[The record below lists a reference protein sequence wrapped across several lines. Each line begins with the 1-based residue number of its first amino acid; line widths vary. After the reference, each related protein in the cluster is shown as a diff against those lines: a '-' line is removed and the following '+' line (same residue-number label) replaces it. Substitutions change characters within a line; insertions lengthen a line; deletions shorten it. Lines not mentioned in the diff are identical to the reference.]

1 MQIVAR
7 LIGLVM
13 ALGLVAT
20 PAFAAKVI
28 DANGP
33 TLSLELHQ
41 GRLVRLDRAAA
52 GVFVA
57 DPEVADVQVKSPQI
71 IYVFAK
77 KTGETSLFAV
87 DGNDQV
93 IVGMPVVVAHNVNR
107 LNAAIRNVVPNG
119 VKIDSVDGSL
129 VMSGNVPT
137 AVAAEELRRIASG
150 FVPDEKQLVNRLKV
164 TAANQVNLRV
174 RVAEVNREVTKRF
187 GVNWDALL
195 SVGDFAFGLA
205 QGLPTT
211 GTLPFPGTATGRSPI
226 VRRNNG
232 ANSLIGAVSSSN
244 LDLNTVVDALETEG
258 VLTILA
264 EPNLTAMTGETASFL
279 AGGEFPIPVPQG
291 NDTVTITYKRFGV
304 SLTFTP
310 TILSD
315 GRINLSVKPEV
326 SQLTSAGSVTLNG
339 FVIPALATRR
349 AETTI
354 ELGTGQSFAVAGL
367 LSSNTN
373 QDLSKFPGL
382 GDMPVLG
389 PLFRSDVFRRG
400 ETELVII
407 VTPYLVRPIA
417 SAQMTA
423 LPTDGFVPPNDGER
437 IFGQQG
443 WTHLGGQP
451 SHPAF
456 APAARPAPAAAPAQ
470 NLVARRRTVGSTGFI
485 LE

>member
-1 MQIVAR
+1 MRIVLR
-7 LIGLVM
+7 L
-13 ALGLVAT
+13 LGLVAAIGLISG
-20 PAFAAKVI
+20 PAAAAKVI
-28 DANGP
+28 DATGP
-33 TLSLELHQ
+33 TLTLEMHQ
-41 GRLVRLDRAAA
+41 GRLVRLDKAAA
-52 GVFVA
+52 SVFVA

-71 IYVFAK
+71 IYVFGK

-87 DGNDQV
+87 DANDQV
-93 IVGMPVVVAHNVNR
+93 VVGMPVVVSHNLNR
-107 LNAAIRNVVPNG
+107 LNAAIRNVVPTG
-119 VKIDSVDGSL
+119 VRIDSVEGSL

-137 AVAAEELRRIASG
+137 AVNAEELRRIASG
-150 FVPDEKQLVNRLKV
+150 FVSDEKQLVNWLKV
-164 TAANQVNLRV
+164 TAPNQVNLRV

-195 SVGDFAFGLA
+195 SVGNFAFGVA
-205 QGLPTT
+205 QGLGTT
-211 GTLPFPGTATGRSPI
+211 GTAPFPGGADGRSPI
-226 VRRNNG
+226 IRRNNG
-232 ANSLIGAVSSSN
+232 SNSLLGAISSKN
-244 LDLNTVVDALETEG
+244 LDLNTVVDALENEG

-264 EPNLTAMTGETASFL
+264 EPNVTAMTGETASFL
-279 AGGEFPIPVPQG
+279 AGGEFPVPVPQG

-315 GRINLSVKPEV
+315 GRINLQVKPEV

-339 FVIPALATRR
+339 FVVPALATRR

-354 ELGTGQSFAVAGL
+354 ELGSGQSFAVAGL

-373 QDLSKFPGL
+373 QDISKFPGL
-382 GDMPVLG
+382 GDIPVLG

-407 VTPYLVRPIA
+407 VTPYLVQPA
-417 SAQMTA
+417 AAQQLMA

-437 IFGQQG
+437 IFGQKG
-443 WTHLGGQP
+443 WKQMGQP
-451 SHPAF
+451 ATTPAG
-456 APAARPAPAAAPAQ
+456 ASTTVSPAQ
-470 NLVARRRTVGSTGFI
+470 GANLVARRRTAGSAGFM